1 MPGFLHITYINLVN
15 PLMTLITEIQART
28 VPLTTA
34 RALTKAA
41 LAPETASGTAA
52 IREVPFGHAGI
63 EGAGKYLD
71 EQLRAA
77 RGATPGAGAHVETSS
92 DSVRETLDAFSLL
105 AAGEREIVLTDITQ
119 KMSALR
125 GADMETNREIPVALL
140 AVLDEFPLPI
150 DGPALDDSHYE
161 FYAKLLEL
169 LKDRDENYIQRF
181 SSILGEYIKLFD
193 QVTEIMGRLKDAVK
207 GSDSDGNMTVNFS
220 AIKMALNALR
230 VGLEA
235 EFAGFGGDFATRA
248 EAQAFLDQLG
258 LSDLIVKEDGKG
270 GFQLAINIDLITA
283 LFDVFPGDGCTG
295 EQSMSAARYNA
306 IISAKDNVL
315 ERFNHINRVLPDKN
329 QRALQQ
335 WDTLVKTLT
344 ATIDAVSEADR
355 IFAQNL
361 T

>member
-1 MPGFLHITYINLVN
+1 
-15 PLMTLITEIQART
+15 MTLITEIQARA

-34 RALTKAA
+34 RGLTNAA
-41 LAPETASGTAA
+41 QAPETAFETAA
-52 IREVPFGHAGI
+52 TPDLPFRCAAI
-63 EGAGKYLD
+63 EGVEKYL
-71 EQLRAA
+71 EQGMRAIK
-77 RGATPGAGAHVETSS
+77 GANPRAEAQVETS
-92 DSVRETLDAFSLL
+92 DSVRETLNAFSLL
-105 AAGEREIVLTDITQ
+105 AARECKIVLSDIQQKILALQDADREINQ
-119 KMSALR
+119 EAR
-125 GADMETNREIPVALL
+125 VALL
-140 AVLDEFPLPI
+140 AALEFPLPI

-169 LKDRDENYIQRF
+169 LNDRDENYIQRF

-193 QVTEIMGRLKDAVK
+193 QITEIMGRLKDAVK
-207 GSDSDGNMTVNFS
+207 GSDGDGNMTVDFS
-220 AIKMALNALR
+220 AIKVALNSLR
-230 VGLEA
+230 AELEGK
-235 EFAGFGGDFATRA
+235 FAGFGGDFATRA

-283 LFDVFPGDGCTG
+283 LFDVFPGDEWTG

-355 IFAQNL
+355 LFAQNL